1 MTNPR
6 KSFLCAFLAMA
17 IAFSGASL
25 GAANDPADAAMQSIR
40 PEAIRAGMRF
50 LSDDSL
56 EGRGTGERGHEIAAK
71 YMASEFEAMGL
82 TPAGEAGTYFQR
94 VPLRS
99 ARVDMAKTTLALIRS
114 GQTENLVFG
123 QDFISGGRP
132 GASESTVEAPVIFI
146 GFGVT
151 APDQNY
157 DDYKGIDA
165 RGKIV
170 AYIYGAP
177 DFESSIKAQYTSTLG
192 KQTNAVAHGAVG
204 TLVLYDPS
212 LEAMYSFHQNAASVS
227 FAQMTWLD
235 KDGKPDGFMPELKGS
250 ALLSLPAARKFFEGS
265 GHTAD
270 EVFAATKAGKSQSF
284 SLPFTMRIHNQSELT
299 DVTSPNVVASRSPM
313 RWRFY
318 ANPRRCRSRGGDPS
332 RPFGVQQYRTA
343 MRSPGGLGPAP
354 PPSGGLAGG
363 DVV

>member
-1 MTNPR
+1 MTNALKP
-6 KSFLCAFLAMA
+6 FLSSALTLAM
-17 IAFSGASL
+17 AFSGAPLS
-25 GAANDPADAAMQSIR
+25 AAGDPSEAAMQSIR

-71 YMASEFEAMGL
+71 YMATEFEAMGL

-114 GQTENLVFG
+114 GQTESLVFG

-212 LEAMYSFHQNAASVS
+212 LEAMYSFRQNASSLS
-227 FAQMTWLD
+227 FAEMTWLD
-235 KDGKPDGFMPELKGS
+235 KDGKPDGFLPELKAS
-250 ALLSLPAARKFFEGS
+250 ALLSLAEARKFFEGAV
-265 GHTAD
+265 TPR
-270 EVFAATKAGKSQSF
+270 KKC
-284 SLPFTMRIHNQSELT
+284 LPPPKQANR
-299 DVTSPNVVASRSPM
+299 SR
-313 RWRFY
+313 FL
-318 ANPRRCRSRGGDPS
+318 CRSQPES
-332 RPFGVQQYRTA
+332 IINRT
-343 MRSPGGLGPAP
+343 
-354 PPSGGLAGG
+354 
-363 DVV
+363 